1 MRLRRRGGGAGS
13 LGDAPQHGWLA
24 EAALCGDPVPGETEH
39 AAMVRLRLEAEAARG
54 LHTRADEM
62 LIEQR
67 ER

>member
-1 MRLRRRGGGAGS
+1 
-13 LGDAPQHGWLA
+13 LA

-54 LHTRADEM
+54 LHTRAHEM
-62 LIEQR
+62 VFEKG